1 MIPLPLRTV
10 PLLGWPLLALLAQLC
25 MASTAAW
32 AESAD
37 EWLLR
42 MGQAFR
48 EQNYDGTFIYMRGDE
63 LQSFRIIHRADAGIE
78 QERLIH
84 LDGATR
90 ELLRSSAGLFVIQ
103 ADPSTSETAAASAS
117 FAQSFVREPGQ
128 LAQHYRLELLGD
140 ERVSNRQSRHI
151 AIRPHDPD
159 RYSYDLWIDQASG
172 LLLRS
177 LLRDTNGRTLERFQ
191 FVTLRV
197 ADDVNVGDLTSMT
210 SGSTT
215 LHRVQPK
222 TAPNSWKVSREWRV
236 GWAPKGFVSQQHP
249 TDNQTETQ
257 PSLLHSELFSDGLY
271 AFSVFVETLD
281 PNETA
286 QDGRRQRGA
295 TSAVTN
301 RIPYRGEHVM
311 VTVVGEIPLETAA
324 RIAHSVA
331 PAP

>member
-1 MIPLPLRTV
+1 MIPSSLRWV
-10 PLLGWPLLALLAQLC
+10 LLRGWPLLLPLCLASSAL
-25 MASTAAW
+25 W

-48 EQNYDGTFIYMRGDE
+48 EQNYDGTFIYVRGDE

-84 LDGATR
+84 LDGAAH
-90 ELLRSSAGLFVIQ
+90 ELLRTGEGLFAIQ
-103 ADPSTSETAAASAS
+103 ADAPISETAAKAS
-117 FAQSFVREPGQ
+117 FAQSFAREPGQ

-140 ERVSNRQSRHI
+140 ERVSNRQCRRI

-159 RYSYDLWIDQASG
+159 RYSHELWIDQASG

-177 LLRDTNGRTLERFQ
+177 LLRDTDGRTLERFQ

-197 ADDVNVGDLTSMT
+197 ADDVSVGDLTSMT
-210 SGSTT
+210 HGSAT
-215 LHRVQPK
+215 LHRVQPR
-222 TAPNSWKVSREWRV
+222 TVPNPWKISREWRV
-236 GWAPKGFVSQQHP
+236 GWTPKGFISQQHP
-249 TDNQTETQ
+249 TDNQVETQ

-281 PNETA
+281 QNETA

-295 TSAVTN
+295 TSAVTS
-301 RIPYRGEHVM
+301 RIPYRGESVM
-311 VTVVGEIPLETAA
+311 VTVVGEIPLETAS
-324 RIAHSVA
+324 RIARSVA
-331 PAP
+331 PSP